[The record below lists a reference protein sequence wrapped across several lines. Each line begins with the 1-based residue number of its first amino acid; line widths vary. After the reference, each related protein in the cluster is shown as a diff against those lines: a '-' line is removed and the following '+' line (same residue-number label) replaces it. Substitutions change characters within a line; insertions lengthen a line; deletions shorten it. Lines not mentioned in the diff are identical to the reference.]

1 MGMGICSV
9 EKVADLEVGVEV
21 DAEDL
26 MFESGIKVELV
37 VIEV

>member
-21 DAEDL
+21 DVNVRDY
-26 MFESGIKVELV
+26 
-37 VIEV
+37 